1 MKGIVVGTIISLVL
15 WALIFFAVK
24 CFAEETVPK
33 IDPYTAS
40 ITVSS
45 TNIKDGTETTVSQKR
60 NFTLDELLTAKTA
73 SETALK
79 SWQDGATKCNE
90 NITLQTTQIALW
102 QKLIDEFAKQN
113 IVAKPVKATEEQ
125 ATEGE

>member
-79 SWQDGATKCNE
+79 SWQDEKKKAE
-90 NITLQTTQIALW
+90 DNITLQTTQIELW
-102 QKLIDEFAKQN
+102 SKLIR
-113 IVAKPVKATEEQ
+113 V
-125 ATEGE
+125 